1 MCPRPYAFETPSKT
15 KKPKQTNE
23 VARDTK
29 LRKEFY
35 KSAMSQFNLLK
46 MIGITQMETK
56 FLRNKSLSDR
66 SKTMEKY
73 EYQQSEQEEVKE
85 IIHDVLVELQSKENQ
100 LSNDSL
106 R

>member
-1 MCPRPYAFETPSKT
+1 
-15 KKPKQTNE
+15 
-23 VARDTK
+23 
-29 LRKEFY
+29 
-35 KSAMSQFNLLK
+35 MS
-46 MIGITQMETK
+46 

-73 EYQQSEQEEVKE
+73 EYQQLEQEEVKE

>member
-1 MCPRPYAFETPSKT
+1 MNWRLLSANEDGDYLSLLRAVLKNWYSKPREGWHVTDVVMCPRPYAFETPSKT

-46 MIGITQMETK
+46 MIGITQMENE
-56 FLRNKSLSDR
+56 LL
-66 SKTMEKY
+66 
-73 EYQQSEQEEVKE
+73 KE
-85 IIHDVLVELQSKENQ
+85 
-100 LSNDSL
+100 
-106 R
+106 